1 MGPSQAPGTAPYG
14 RLIVDLGS
22 NVHAASALSS
32 TLRTLQAAVRETAG
46 KTGIGD
52 ELFESRP
59 TPVLMNEVTSEDGRL
74 QLSLYFGGREGE
86 PRDDAS
92 QKVFSAFVE
101 EVIAAVTADPQPTLW
116 ESSARIR
123 PRPAN
128 QRLRLFLDDVFRLR
142 DVEISAGDKRV
153 RIQDSRIDIAP
164 R

>member
-92 QKVFSAFVE
+92 HKAFSAFPGDLPRAGPNSIGSRTSQ
-101 EVIAAVTADPQPTLW
+101 IAFMGD
-116 ESSARIR
+116 
-123 PRPAN
+123 
-128 QRLRLFLDDVFRLR
+128 
-142 DVEISAGDKRV
+142 AGIV
-153 RIQDSRIDIAP
+153 YT
-164 R
+164 